1 MHTPDITFKAAGH
14 CIQAFRSRA
23 DILAAILDIILP
35 RHCIVCGRKLL
46 LNEKIICIYC
56 HADFPY
62 TYNWN
67 MSRNRMADKFNA
79 FIQKHIDDITGLR
92 NGQHEPYALAV
103 SLFMYRGNAGYRR
116 IPQSLKYHGDMA
128 AGKFFGSELGK
139 RIAASPHFSDI
150 DTIIPVPLHWKRE
163 WDRGYNQSLI
173 IAREIA
179 SWTGATLKPFL
190 LRRKKKTGTQTR
202 LSIEEKE
209 ANVDNAFAVPE
220 RYASHVPASSHI
232 LLVDDVFTTGAT
244 LFFCFKALRWIYGP
258 ETRISVATLA
268 VVDNG

>member
-1 MHTPDITFKAAGH
+1 MHTRHIFVPVNTPDSHAYTGH
-14 CIQAFRSRA
+14 HIQSCRPLHTGISE
-23 DILAAILDIILP
+23 P
-35 RHCIVCGRKLL
+35 RRHIGGNPGHNPAKTLHSMRKKTSAQRK
-46 LNEKIICIYC
+46 N
-56 HADFPY
+56 H
-62 TYNWN
+62 
-67 MSRNRMADKFNA
+67 M
-79 FIQKHIDDITGLR
+79 HITGLR

-244 LFFCFKALRWIYGP
+244 LFFCFKALRGIYGP